1 MTPMTTA
8 AMAIPPST
16 QPGVAVEF
24 DAVVKAF
31 GPVQVLH
38 GVSFTLEPGRVYG
51 LLGENGAGKSTLMKI
66 LAGYE
71 PLSSGTLRVNGQPQ
85 QFTSSRDAEALG
97 IVLIHQEFN
106 LADDL
111 SVAQNIFLGHE
122 KTMKPLGRLFKSPVP
137 QGERGSLGRP
147 GASSGWLLDD
157 TAMEREAA
165 AALAAVGLD
174 IDPRTKVRRLIVA
187 EKQLVEIAKAI
198 ARNARLLIMD
208 EPTATLTPGETERL
222 FQQIAQLRADGVT
235 IVYIS
240 HKLDEVERVTDEV
253 IVMRDGRFVAKAATA
268 DVTRQQMANLM
279 VGRELADLYPPRDLV
294 IAANASALR
303 VRNFNVPGWVRD
315 ASFDVRPGE
324 ILGFAGLVGA
334 GRTELFEGL
343 LGLRPASGGVEM
355 LGETVP
361 GNKGWRNPR
370 DAAQHGLTYLSEDR
384 KGKGLH
390 VHFGLRQNLTL
401 MALERYAQPWL
412 KPGDERDALAEA
424 VKDYGIRTGSLDV
437 KASSLSGGNQQKL
450 ALAKV
455 LQPRPKVVVLDEPT
469 RGVDVGAKRDI
480 YFLVQRLAREGLAVI
495 VVSSELMELIGLCHR
510 VAVMRAGQLV
520 TTLDAEHLTEEQLI
534 SHATGTAHD
543 QASA

>member
-1 MTPMTTA
+1 MTAVATTA
-8 AMAIPPST
+8 KAAKRS
-16 QPGVAVEF
+16 VAVAFEN
-24 DAVVKAF
+24 VVKAF

-38 GVSFTLEPGRVYG
+38 GVSFALEPGRVYG

-71 PLSSGTLRVNGQPQ
+71 SLTDGTLRVNGEAR
-85 QFTSSRDAEALG
+85 QFASSRDAEALG

-106 LADDL
+106 LAEDL
-111 SVAQNIFLGHE
+111 TVAQNIFLGHE
-122 KTMKPLGRLFKSPVP
+122 KR
-137 QGERGSLGRP
+137 RG
-147 GASSGWLLDD
+147 WFLDD
-157 TAMEREAA
+157 AAMEREAA
-165 AALAAVGLD
+165 TALAAVGLD
-174 IDPRTKVRRLIVA
+174 VDPATKVRRLIVA

-198 ARNARLLIMD
+198 SRHARLLVMD

-222 FQQIAQLRADGVT
+222 FRLIAQLRADGVT

-253 IVMRDGRFVAKAATA
+253 IVMRDGRFVTRESTA
-268 DVTRQQMANLM
+268 DVTRHQMANLM
-279 VGRELADLYPPRDLV
+279 VGRELADLYPPRDV
-294 IAANASALR
+294 VVTAAAPAMR
-303 VRNFNVPGWVRD
+303 VRDFTVPGWAEG
-315 ASFDVRPGE
+315 ASFEVRPGE

-343 LGLRPASGGVEM
+343 LGLRPASGQVE
-355 LGETVP
+355 LQGRAVQF
-361 GNKGWRNPR
+361 RNPR
-370 DAAQHGLTYLSEDR
+370 QAARQGLTYLSEDR

-412 KPGDERDALAEA
+412 QPEAERAALTEA
-424 VKDYGIRTGSLDV
+424 VKDYGIRTGNLEAR
-437 KASSLSGGNQQKL
+437 ASSLSGGNQQKL

-455 LQPRPKVVVLDEPT
+455 LQPQPRVVVLDEPT

-480 YFLVQRLAREGLAVI
+480 YFLIQRLAREGLAVI

-510 VAVMRAGQLV
+510 VAVMRAGRVV
-520 TTLDAEHLTEEQLI
+520 TTLDADHLTEEELI
-534 SHATGTAHD
+534 AHATGTR
-543 QASA
+543 

>member
-1 MTPMTTA
+1 MTAVDT
-8 AMAIPPST
+8 SK
-16 QPGVAVEF
+16 GSVAVEF
-24 DAVVKAF
+24 DGVVKAF

-38 GVSFTLEPGRVYG
+38 GVSFALAPGRVYG

-66 LAGYE
+66 LSGYE
-71 PLSSGTLRVNGQPQ
+71 SLTSGTLRINGQPQ
-85 QFTSSRDAEALG
+85 SFTSSRDAEALG

-106 LADDL
+106 LAEDL

-122 KTMKPLGRLFKSPVP
+122 KKKGF
-137 QGERGSLGRP
+137 
-147 GASSGWLLDD
+147 LLDD
-157 TAMEREAA
+157 AAMERDAA
-165 AALAAVGLD
+165 AALAAVGLA

-198 ARNARLLIMD
+198 ARRARLLVMD

-222 FQQIAQLRADGVT
+222 FKLIAQLRADGVT

-240 HKLDEVERVTDEV
+240 HKLDEVEQVTDEV
-253 IVMRDGRFVAKAATA
+253 IVMRDGRFVARAPTPE
-268 DVTRQQMANLM
+268 VSRQQMANLM

-294 IAANASALR
+294 VAADKPALR
-303 VRNFNVPGWVRD
+303 VRNFSVPGWAQD
-315 ASFDVRPGE
+315 ASFEVRPGE

-343 LGLRPASGGVEM
+343 LGLRPASGTVEM
-355 LGETVP
+355 RGEPVP
-361 GNKGWRNPR
+361 HGKGWRNPR
-370 DAAQHGLTYLSEDR
+370 DAARHGLTYLSEDR

-412 KPGDERDALAEA
+412 KPDAERLALAEA

-437 KASSLSGGNQQKL
+437 RASSLSGGNQQKL

-455 LQPRPKVVVLDEPT
+455 LQPQPKVVVLDEPT
-469 RGVDVGAKRDI
+469 RGVDIGAKRDI
-480 YFLVQRLAREGLAVI
+480 YFLIQRLAREGLAVI

-510 VAVMRAGQLV
+510 VAVMRAGRLV
-520 TTLDAEHLTEEQLI
+520 ATLDATHLTEEELI
-534 SHATGTAHD
+534 AHATGTAD
-543 QASA
+543 TSTAA

>member
-1 MTPMTTA
+1 MT
-8 AMAIPPST
+8 
-16 QPGVAVEF
+16 GLAVDF
-24 DAVVKAF
+24 DAIEKAF

-38 GVSFTLEPGRVYG
+38 GVSFSLAPGRVYG

-71 PLSSGTLRVNGQPQ
+71 RPSGGGLRIDGTPH
-85 QFTSSRDAEALG
+85 QFASSRDAEALG

-106 LADDL
+106 LAEDL

-122 KTMKPLGRLFKSPVP
+122 KKKAGF
-137 QGERGSLGRP
+137 
-147 GASSGWLLDD
+147 LLDD
-157 TAMEREAA
+157 AAMEREAA
-165 AALAAVGLD
+165 AALAQVGLT

-198 ARNARLLIMD
+198 ARRARLLIMD

-222 FQQIAQLRADGVT
+222 FKLIGQLRAEGVT

-253 IVMRDGRFVAKAATA
+253 IVMRDGRFVMRSPTV
-268 DVTRQQMANLM
+268 DITRHEMANRM
-279 VGRELADLYPPRDLV
+279 VGRALTDLYPPRDV
-294 IAANASALR
+294 VVRDAAPAMK
-303 VRNFNVPGWVRD
+303 VHDFNVPGWAQG
-315 ASFDVRPGE
+315 ASFEVRPGE

-343 LGLRPASGGVEM
+343 MGLRPASGRVEM
-355 LGETVP
+355 LGRPVP
-361 GNKGWRNPR
+361 GGKGWRSPR
-370 DAAQHGLTYLSEDR
+370 DAAKHGFSYLSEDR

-401 MALERYAQPWL
+401 MALERYATPWL
-412 KPGDERDALAEA
+412 KPDAERAALAEA
-424 VKDYGIRTGSLDV
+424 VKDYGIRTGNLDAR
-437 KASSLSGGNQQKL
+437 ASSLSGGNQQKL

-455 LQPRPKVVVLDEPT
+455 LQPQPRVVVLDEPT
-469 RGVDVGAKRDI
+469 RGVDIGAKRDI
-480 YFLVQRLAREGLAVI
+480 YFLIQRLAREGLAVI

-510 VAVMRAGQLV
+510 VAVMRAGRLV
-520 TTLDAEHLTEEQLI
+520 TTLDADHLTEEQLI
-534 SHATGTAHD
+534 AHATGTAHD
-543 QASA
+543 HANA